1 MKPHCQVGRHPRCLP
16 RSHFGARSVVV
27 SRSERLSEDQAWR
40 SAACGTATN
49 PFGLLLQP
57 HLWVT
62 LINLL
67 SEGRQKCCR
76 GGMGFWKGLKSGGSM
91 GCSAGGSLG
100 ARYRP
105 CWAWPAMGPI
115 WQISCSRRGAGGAP
129 GLGEAK
135 ALGFCQ
141 AGTGEFS
148 SCRALPAG
156 CRGGGNVGR
165 AGREMLWIGSKA
177 APVLI
182 TKDRFMLSVKY
193 QGGHEN
199 YEYY

>member
-1 MKPHCQVGRHPRCLP
+1 MLQGRDGVLEGPQERRINGVLGW
-16 RSHFGARSVVV
+16 RQ
-27 SRSERLSEDQAWR
+27 SRGKVPAVLGL
-40 SAACGTATN
+40 AC
-49 PFGLLLQP
+49 
-57 HLWVT
+57 
-62 LINLL
+62 
-67 SEGRQKCCR
+67 K
-76 GGMGFWKGLKSGGSM
+76 
-91 GCSAGGSLG
+91 
-100 ARYRP
+100 
-105 CWAWPAMGPI
+105 GPI

-148 SCRALPAG
+148 SRRALPAG

-177 APVLI
+177 ASVLI